1 MFPKWVPRSLPSNVE
16 AREAFWLA
24 ASSRVQNVMTGHVG
38 GFDWAPL
45 IERLKVRGLW
55 SREIEEKLTI
65 MESEML
71 TIKPAKPAKGKGSS
85 DA

>member
-1 MFPKWVPRSLPSNVE
+1 
-16 AREAFWLA
+16 
-24 ASSRVQNVMTGHVG
+24 MTGQRL
-38 GFDWAPL
+38 GFDWTPL
-45 IERLKVRGLW
+45 IERLKVRDLW

-71 TIKPAKPAKGKGSS
+71 KIKPPKVKEKEP

>member
-1 MFPKWVPRSLPSNVE
+1 MMPDWIPRPLPSNVD
-16 AREAFWLA
+16 AREAFILA
-24 ASSRVQNVMTGHVG
+24 VTTRTQNAMTGQRL
-38 GFDWAPL
+38 GFDWSPL
-45 IERLKVRGLW
+45 IERLKVRDLW

-71 TIKPAKPAKGKGSS
+71 KIKPPPVKEKEP